1 MRGGDGM
8 AGPDWFKVSGSN
20 DAIVYALSD
29 EQAGRVFKAALWYFK
44 TGEAVSLDPVEQ
56 IVFVSIRRDIDLSK
70 KAYAEQSERN
80 REKALKRWQNAGEK

>member
-1 MRGGDGM
+1 M
-8 AGPDWFKVSGSN
+8 ASPDWFKLSAHN

-44 TGEAVSLDPVEQ
+44 TGEAVALDPVEQ
-56 IVFVSIRRDIDLSK
+56 IVFVSIRQDIDLSK

-80 REKALKRWQNAGEK
+80 RENVRKRWQKKAGE